1 MLKLLRQYNQW
12 ILAVGGT
19 LLLVAFLMP
28 TAIQNCAQQS
38 GVGGAVWATY
48 ENGGELKGTDLD
60 NARRELLLV
69 EFLGNPNRAQDPI
82 AIIGADQDPAH
93 WWLLVHEAERAGLV
107 GGQAEGLALIAARA
121 AAQTAAGTPI
131 STEQAIENFRRATE
145 STREFVLETA
155 SKWSAVMRLLAL
167 VEGVDRV
174 SDRRLE
180 QFVAKTLLGIN
191 GDIVVI
197 DARSATAPIAVDA
210 PTDER
215 LAAHLAAFGDKPA
228 PADIGLERFGYR
240 LPDRVRLEWMSIP
253 KSAVEASVQNSDEL
267 SSLALK
273 KRFALDPAKYGADP
287 RSATGYAAFESIVRA
302 RTVEELTKS
311 RLDEIT
317 KFASDQL
324 SLAQRGLKRRDLYFV
339 LPDDWASLKPSFSEL
354 AASIAEEFG
363 IPAPIVETSGVAPV
377 AVSTVG
383 ELSGIGR
390 ASTSRFGTPMRL
402 QQLVTGARELSTPE
416 PTAPVQTGVAG
427 PALVGENGDVYL
439 FRIEEA
445 LPSTAETDLAAVRER
460 VAADLTALE
469 RYRVLERDLASI
481 KSEAASQG
489 LRAVAERFG
498 TSVQAVTEL
507 REANPQLLG
516 FGFRLP
522 SPIPGLGNEPK
533 ALAAIIDAVRVLPLT
548 GDLSTI
554 PVADRTFAVLSPD
567 KLSLILVEVRELLP
581 VTVESYSG
589 FVANPAIVDTVRDE
603 SVALDVRTVFGFD
616 ELARRMNFK
625 RIRGE
630 DGAELEPAADAA
642 AQAEAPSTGTTGT
655 GS

>member
-38 GVGGAVWATY
+38 AVGGAVWATY
-48 ENGGELKGTDLD
+48 EGGGELTGLDLD
-60 NARRELLLV
+60 DARRELMLV
-69 EFLGNPNRAQDPI
+69 EFLGNPDRRQDPI
-82 AIIGADQDPAH
+82 AFIGADRDPAH

-107 GGQAEGLALIAARA
+107 GGQGEGLALIAARA
-121 AAQTAAGTPI
+121 AAQTAQGTPI
-131 STEQAIENFRRATE
+131 STEQAIANLQRASE

-167 VEGVDRV
+167 AESVDRV

-191 GDIVVI
+191 GDIVVV
-197 DARSATAPIAVDA
+197 DARSAAAPIAVEA
-210 PTDER
+210 PGEER

-228 PADIGLERFGYR
+228 PADIGLDRFGYR
-240 LPDRVRLEWMSIP
+240 LPDRVRLEWMTIP
-253 KSAVEASVQNSDEL
+253 KSAVEASVQGSEEL

-339 LPDDWASLKPSFSEL
+339 LPDDWASLKPSFPDL

-377 AVSTVG
+377 AVTALA
-383 ELSGIGR
+383 ELAGIGR

-402 QQLVTGARELSTPE
+402 QQLVAGARELSTPE
-416 PTAPVQTGVAG
+416 PIAPIQTAVAG
-427 PALVGENGDVYL
+427 PALAGENGDVYL

-445 LPSTAETDLAAVRER
+445 LPSAAETDLAAVRER
-460 VAADLTALE
+460 VLADVMALE
-469 RYRVLERDLASI
+469 RYRALERDLESI
-481 KSEAASQG
+481 KSQAAALG
-489 LRAVAERFG
+489 LRAVADRFA

-533 ALAAIIDAVRVLPLT
+533 ALAEIIEAATSLPLT
-548 GDLSTI
+548 GDLSEI
-554 PVADRTFAVLSPD
+554 PAPDRTFAVLSPD

-589 FVANPAIVDTVRDE
+589 FVSNPSIVNSVRDE
-603 SVALDVRTVFGFD
+603 SVALDIRTVFGFD
-616 ELARRMNFK
+616 ELARRAGFK
-625 RIRGE
+625 RLRGE
-630 DGAELEPAADAA
+630 DGEELKPDADATADVA
-642 AQAEAPSTGTTGT
+642 AAAT

>member
-19 LLLVAFLMP
+19 LLLIAFLMP

-48 ENGGELKGTDLD
+48 EGGGELKGTDLD
-60 NARRELLLV
+60 SARRELLLV
-69 EFLGNPNRAQDPI
+69 EFLGNPNKAQDPI

-93 WWLLVHEAERAGLV
+93 WWLLVHEATRAGLV
-107 GGQAEGLALIAARA
+107 GGQAEGLALLAARA
-121 AAQTAAGTPI
+121 AAETARGNPI
-131 STEQAIENFRRATE
+131 TAEQAIENLRRASE

-155 SKWSAVMRLLAL
+155 SKWSAVMRLLSL
-167 VEGVDRV
+167 VESVDRV

-180 QFVAKTLLGIN
+180 QFVAKTLLGVN
-191 GDIVVI
+191 GDLVVI
-197 DARSATAPIAVDA
+197 DARAATAPIAIDA
-210 PTDER
+210 PTEER
-215 LAAHLAAFGDKPA
+215 LAAQLAAFGDKDA
-228 PADIGLERFGYR
+228 PADIGVDRFGYR
-240 LPDRVRLEWMSIP
+240 LPDRVRLEWMTIP
-253 KSAVEASVQNSDEL
+253 KSAIEASVQGSEEL

-339 LPDDWASLKPSFSEL
+339 LPDDWSSLKPSFSEL
-354 AASIAEEFG
+354 AASIAQEFG
-363 IPAPIVETSGVAPV
+363 VPAPAVETSGIAPV
-377 AVSTVG
+377 AVGTLS
-383 ELSGIGR
+383 ELPGIGR

-402 QQLVTGARELSTPE
+402 QQLVAGARELSTPE
-416 PTAPVQTGVAG
+416 PLAPVQTGVAG
-427 PALVGENGDVYL
+427 PALVGDNGDVHL

-445 LPSTAETDLAAVRER
+445 LPSTAETDLAAVRDR
-460 VAADLTALE
+460 VLADLIALE

-489 LRAVAERFG
+489 LRAVADRFA

-516 FGFRLP
+516 FGLRLP

-533 ALAAIIDAVRVLPLT
+533 ALAAIIDAVGALPLT
-548 GDLSTI
+548 GDLSAI

-567 KLSLILVEVRELLP
+567 KLSLILIEVRELLP

-616 ELARRMNFK
+616 ELARRSGFK

-630 DGAELEPAADAA
+630 DGEEIAPAADAA
-642 AQAEAPSTGTTGT
+642 AAADAPATTNN
-655 GS
+655 S